1 MPPKSSSYKRFFSA
15 SKKTVSTS
23 PSKKVLMA
31 TNLTSSLEELVA
43 EEASANTIIR
53 NHSTLRSKKRSA
65 PSPASSDSSDVDIL
79 DHSDA
84 TKRQRR
90 SPPPPGSPEFDAL
103 PPVSISGSPGGAD
116 IGKRPPSPTVVVDT
130 PRRNI
135 TRSEKAKL
143 HDVKRNNSKRALA
156 PVKVED
162 SEDDDELPPIS
173 SIIADAIAEK
183 RTSTITGRSSL
194 VLDAIDDAN
203 ILRSD
208 RSPFSLLTGE
218 SDSHGLGKKKGLVDM
233 PSTSTTSAGNATKM
247 SEAIHQSASSGE
259 QSVMLVPCPD
269 PVLAKLYE
277 GLPSLPRLCEVK
289 PFSGPLESLRTPF
302 AEKCDGMGPEVVK
315 TVIRALRFVQ
325 SGPYVNTARVD
336 PSVLCVVGNRL
347 RVAETK
353 SMALCV
359 MTGTVTESFLIDSVE
374 TGPPNSPYAV
384 HKVTIAPFE
393 QDFRRDTA
401 TWGSLFDFN
410 VIYGTISPSG
420 FGFTTRGEG
429 KGDNWRS
436 SSASSSPVKGKTSVL
451 RAVSSSLV
459 SVSADI
465 ISRSFD
471 DQIPIYDGRPDIDRK
486 GFGFSDTDFRNLSTW
501 PLYKGGSVELPVESV
516 VSVIYTLGTYR
527 QQGFHTIGAFL
538 NLCVVTVFILNLQFV

>member
-1 MPPKSSSYKRFFSA
+1 MSRNH
-15 SKKTVSTS
+15 T
-23 PSKKVLMA
+23 
-31 TNLTSSLEELVA
+31 SLEELVM
-43 EEASANTIIR
+43 EEASASTTGNP
-53 NHSTLRSKKRSA
+53 STLRSKKRSA
-65 PSPASSDSSDVDIL
+65 PSPASSDSSDVDVL

-84 TKRQRR
+84 MKCQRR
-90 SPPPPGSPEFDAL
+90 SLPPPGSPEFDAL
-103 PPVSISGSPGGAD
+103 PPVSVSGSPGGPE

-135 TRSEKAKL
+135 TRSEKAKVL
-143 HDVKRNNSKRALA
+143 DVRRNNSKRALA
-156 PVKVED
+156 VKVED
-162 SEDDDELPPIS
+162 SEDDEFPPIS

-183 RTSTITGRSSL
+183 RTSSITGRSSL

-203 ILRSD
+203 ILQSD
-208 RSPFSLLTGE
+208 HSPVSLLTGE

-233 PSTSTTSAGNATKM
+233 PFTSTTSAGDAMKL
-247 SEAIHQSASSGE
+247 SEANHQSASSSE

-289 PFSGPLESLRTPF
+289 PFSGPLELLRTPF
-302 AEKCDGMGPEVVK
+302 AEKCNGMGPEVVK
-315 TVIRALRFVQ
+315 L

-336 PSVLCVVGNRL
+336 PSMLCVVGNRL

-401 TWGSLFDFN
+401 AWGSLFDFT

-420 FGFTTRGEG
+420 FGFTTRGED

-471 DQIPIYDGRPDIDRK
+471 DQIPIYDGRPDIGRN

-527 QQGFHTIGAFL
+527 IA
-538 NLCVVTVFILNLQFV
+538 